1 MMNFWEESGLDGAA
15 LALLLTIA
23 SLGLGAALRRGDSL
37 RDRLEQTA
45 LGLALWALLR
55 LALCQAF
62 MWLYDLGFHGEP
74 LLTYAMLPFVVYGL
88 WTLRHSGKALA
99 AAGPRDR
106 FETFAAIVIALLTG
120 ASFLAALGPEL
131 EPDALSY
138 HLPVAWDAG
147 YLSDL
152 FNPWNYP
159 TGYPLLAEYAFGA
172 LTEFHRTEAARV
184 LHWLTTLLAIAAT
197 ALLARRAGDRR
208 AGWLAATILAGV
220 PLVAWTSQTAN
231 TDGFAMLYF
240 ALAVLRL
247 DDHLRSGERG
257 DLLTAALFAGLCA
270 STKLWNLMLI
280 PLLAVVVV
288 PFWLRVRRG
297 QQRPG
302 LFFSIGQAALFC
314 LTAALVYAPWALR
327 AWHHTGDP
335 LYPLLSAWTADES
348 TAAFFHYI
356 AQRVRETYGAGFG
369 LKAMLLL
376 GWNLTFKPELFGHL
390 PLGWLLLPL
399 LTFGLVRLRHYPLL
413 YLLTPL
419 AAVSLAVWFV
429 TSQQVRYLAPWLV
442 YGAALAALPVAEAAL
457 KKTAVAWIVVALAL
471 TGWGPLIAAQ
481 WPRAGFTPHIYWSQ
495 LTGLQT
501 RDEIRAAHAYN
512 DEWSLWN
519 FLRSVSAYPDEK
531 HLISDGAQAHWWGMY
546 IFRDVN
552 YDPASYE
559 TMIVPRR
566 TKQPIRR
573 PEKFIITTPD
583 HEADF
588 LPPPGKR
595 YARWYSNGHL
605 VLLARVDEHEPDN
618 VTPLF
623 ANEPYR
629 WLEVAGP
636 RDAQGYW
643 WIGERARLLLPPGE
657 RQLHFIAP
665 FIAQGVDELRI
676 TIDDEPPVSYR
687 LADQADITLHVPPG
701 ATIEFLPNRTVDPLA
716 LGYTGDPAPKAFLV
730 KLSERR

>member
-1 MMNFWEESGLDGAA
+1 MRFLEESGLDGAA
-15 LALLLTIA
+15 LALALTIA

-55 LALCQAF
+55 LLLSQAY
-62 MWLYDLGFHGEP
+62 MWLYALGYRGGLF
-74 LLTYAMLPFVVYGL
+74 LDYAMAPFVVYGL
-88 WTLRHSGKALA
+88 WTLRRSGKALA
-99 AAGPRDR
+99 AASPRDR
-106 FETFAAIVIALLTG
+106 FETFAVLVIALLTG

-138 HLPVAWDAG
+138 HLPAAWNAG
-147 YLSDL
+147 DL
-152 FNPWNYP
+152 LDPYTPWNYP
-159 TGYPLLAEYAFGA
+159 TGYPLLTEYAFGA
-172 LTEFHRTEAARV
+172 LTEFHRPEAARV
-184 LHWLTTLLAIAAT
+184 LHWLTTLLAMAAT
-197 ALLARRAGDRR
+197 ALLARRAGDRW

-257 DLLTAALFAGLCA
+257 DLLTAALFIGLCA

-288 PFWLRVRRG
+288 PFWLRVRHG
-297 QQRPG
+297 QKKPA
-302 LFFSIGQAALFC
+302 LFYALGQAALFG
-314 LTAALVYAPWALR
+314 LTALLVYAPWALR

-335 LYPLLSAWTADES
+335 FFPLLSAWTADES
-348 TAAFFHYI
+348 TAAFFRYI
-356 AQRVRETYGAGFG
+356 AQRVRETYGAGFD

-419 AAVSLAVWFV
+419 AAVSLAAWFV

-442 YGAALAALPVAEAAL
+442 YGAALAALPVAEAAR
-457 KKTAVAWIVVALAL
+457 KKAAVAWVVVALAL

-481 WPRAGFTPHIYWSQ
+481 WPRAGFTPHIYWTQ
-495 LTGLQT
+495 LTAWQT
-501 RDEIRAAHAYN
+501 RDDIRAAHAYN

-519 FLRSVSAYPDEK
+519 FLRSSTAYPDEMQ
-531 HLISDGAQAHWWGMY
+531 LISEGAQAHWWGMY

-566 TKQPIRR
+566 TKQPIQRR
-573 PEKFIITTPD
+573 EKFIITTPD
-583 HEADF
+583 READF
-588 LPPPGKR
+588 VPPPGQR
-595 YARWYSNGHL
+595 YARWYTNGHL
-605 VLLARVDEHEPDN
+605 VLLARVDEHQPDD

-623 ANEPYR
+623 ADEPYR

-657 RQLHFIAP
+657 NRLHVIAP
-665 FIAQGVDELRI
+665 FTDRGVNELLVGVGERLPYQYVIEDEATL
-676 TIDDEPPVSYR
+676 
-687 LADQADITLHVPPG
+687 TLHVPPG
-701 ATIEFLPNRTVDPLA
+701 AVVELLPNRTVAPLA
-716 LGYTGDPAPKAFLV
+716 LGYTGDPTRKAFLV
-730 KLSERR
+730 KLSESR

>member
-1 MMNFWEESGLDGAA
+1 MLNFWEESGLDGAA
-15 LALLLTIA
+15 LALLLMIA

-55 LALCQAF
+55 LALCQAS
-62 MWLYDLGFHGEP
+62 MCLYDLGFRAEH
-74 LLTYAMLPFVVYGL
+74 LLTYAMAPFVVYGL
-88 WTLRHSGKALA
+88 WTLRHSGQALA
-99 AAGPRDR
+99 AAGPYDR
-106 FETFAAIVIALLTG
+106 FEAFAAIVIVLLTG
-120 ASFLAALGPEL
+120 ASFLASLGPEL

-147 YLSDL
+147 YLSD
-152 FNPWNYP
+152 FINSWNYP

-247 DDHLRSGERG
+247 DDHLRSGARG

-302 LFFSIGQAALFC
+302 LFYSLGQAALFC
-314 LTAALVYAPWALR
+314 LTALLVYAPWALR
-327 AWHHTGDP
+327 AWYHTGDP

-348 TAAFFHYI
+348 TAAFFQYI
-356 AQRVRETYGAGFG
+356 AQRVRETYGAGFD

-442 YGAALAALPVAEAAL
+442 YGAALAALPVAEAAR
-457 KKTAVAWIVVALAL
+457 KKAAVAWVVVALAL

-481 WPRAGFTPHIYWSQ
+481 WPRAGFTPHIYWTQ

-512 DEWSLWN
+512 DEWSLNRMVDTRARHFN
-519 FLRSVSAYPDEK
+519 F
-531 HLISDGAQAHWWGMY
+531 IIGDGAQAMYWWLYDG
-546 IFRDVN
+546 FADVN
-552 YDPASYE
+552 YAPHLYE
-559 TMIVPRR
+559 TILKPRR
-566 TKQPIRR
+566 ENR
-573 PEKFIITTPD
+573 PLSPWEDTIITTTA
-583 HEADF
+583 HEAEYVAGEGRRLDR
-588 LPPPGKR
+588 L
-595 YARWYSNGHL
+595 YTNGHL
-605 VLLARVDEHEPDN
+605 VLLANRSDDEPVDIW
-618 VTPLF
+618 PLTDY
-623 ANEPYR
+623 EPYR

-636 RDAQGYW
+636 RDAKGYW
-643 WIGERARLLLPPGE
+643 WIGERARLMLPPGE

-665 FIAQGVDELRI
+665 FLAQGVDELRI
-676 TIDDEPPVSYR
+676 TIDDEPPVAYR
-687 LADQADITLHVPPG
+687 LADQTDVTLNVPPG
-701 ATIEFLPNRTVDPLA
+701 AVIEFLPNRTVDPLA

-730 KLSERR
+730 KLSETR